1 MKSQEHRD
9 TTITDPPENVNDET
23 VNELLSN
30 TLLHLKFQDRNDIYE
45 EIHGVRNLARE
56 ETPELIEQ
64 SLCSMAAEL
73 DRIISSSASGEVEVV
88 EGRKEE
94 DYKHAYQKTRQLE
107 KTYVNDRDFHLK
119 FLRAD
124 LFDAKKAADR
134 LVVHLDFL
142 LMLFGPRA
150 LEERLQ
156 ASFFNTKEEAAAL
169 RSGNVQI
176 LPFRDR
182 SGRRIM
188 VNLSGVF
195 AYSPYLRVKLWF
207 YFTSIAAEDVET
219 QRNGL
224 ITIAFCPSNADF
236 GTNMKIRMPGS
247 QNRIVSPNGREMVYG
262 ISVRMTAY
270 HFCFPDTPIFRLLRA
285 FYVFVLGD
293 KQRGRM
299 VFHCGTKTE
308 MQYSL
313 MGYGIPVEHIPATET
328 GAVKTKYH
336 FQWLRL
342 RKLIETDP
350 STHANVCE
358 SPGINDVLF
367 RRAGVCTAHPGNV
380 MFKCLLESR
389 KVEHSISTQT
399 EKRDVVWS
407 IVEYVGSRGGSFYA
421 WDAKQC
427 WWTKMEDKS
436 EIRRKVAVSIR
447 DFNSRNTKTIQQP
460 QCTKSDTLVF
470 ERQDGKKRKRKSI
483 NGLSRCVNIIS
494 KFEPIPL

>member
-107 KTYVNDRDFHLK
+107 RTYVNDRDFHLK

-195 AYSPYLRVKLWF
+195 AYSPYLRVRTWPFLLYCSCYIMLLCIRFYAILPLIYTYFNLLYFSIQFSSYYISSQPLSPLFLIYQVKLWF

-299 VFHCGTKTE
+299 VFHCGTFIF
-308 MQYSL
+308 
-313 MGYGIPVEHIPATET
+313 IP
-328 GAVKTKYH
+328 
-336 FQWLRL
+336 
-342 RKLIETDP
+342 
-350 STHANVCE
+350 NVN
-358 SPGINDVLF
+358 P
-367 RRAGVCTAHPGNV
+367 T
-380 MFKCLLESR
+380 
-389 KVEHSISTQT
+389 
-399 EKRDVVWS
+399 
-407 IVEYVGSRGGSFYA
+407 Y
-421 WDAKQC
+421 
-427 WWTKMEDKS
+427 
-436 EIRRKVAVSIR
+436 
-447 DFNSRNTKTIQQP
+447 
-460 QCTKSDTLVF
+460 
-470 ERQDGKKRKRKSI
+470 
-483 NGLSRCVNIIS
+483 
-494 KFEPIPL
+494 

>member
-195 AYSPYLRVKLWF
+195 AYSPYLRVRTWPFLL
-207 YFTSIAAEDVET
+207 YCSCYIM
-219 QRNGL
+219 L
-224 ITIAFCPSNADF
+224 LC
-236 GTNMKIRMPGS
+236 IR
-247 QNRIVSPNGREMVYG
+247 
-262 ISVRMTAY
+262 
-270 HFCFPDTPIFRLLRA
+270 
-285 FYVFVLGD
+285 
-293 KQRGRM
+293 
-299 VFHCGTKTE
+299 
-308 MQYSL
+308 
-313 MGYGIPVEHIPATET
+313 
-328 GAVKTKYH
+328 
-336 FQWLRL
+336 
-342 RKLIETDP
+342 
-350 STHANVCE
+350 
-358 SPGINDVLF
+358 
-367 RRAGVCTAHPGNV
+367 
-380 MFKCLLESR
+380 
-389 KVEHSISTQT
+389 
-399 EKRDVVWS
+399 
-407 IVEYVGSRGGSFYA
+407 FYA
-421 WDAKQC
+421 ILSLIY
-427 WWTKMEDKS
+427 TYFNPLYF
-436 EIRRKVAVSIR
+436 SIQ
-447 DFNSRNTKTIQQP
+447 FSSYYISYQP
-460 QCTKSDTLVF
+460 
-470 ERQDGKKRKRKSI
+470 
-483 NGLSRCVNIIS
+483 LS
-494 KFEPIPL
+494 PLFLIY